1 MKDYEQLYYDELYKN
16 KELIQK
22 IKKLEEE
29 NKLLKKYQKNGDL
42 KEIIIKEIVRH
53 KECDIK

>member
-53 KECDIK
+53 KECDTK